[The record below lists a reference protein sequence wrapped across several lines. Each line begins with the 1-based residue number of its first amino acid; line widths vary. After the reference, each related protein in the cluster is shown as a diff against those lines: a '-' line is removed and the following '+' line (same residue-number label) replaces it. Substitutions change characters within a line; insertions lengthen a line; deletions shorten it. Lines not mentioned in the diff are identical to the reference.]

1 MTTEN
6 KLVGINIIKISL
18 IVFGLLI
25 AVMAIFWAG
34 MMVGFRKANFNYQ
47 WDKNY
52 NTLFTRGP
60 GQKMP
65 PMRDFRGKEFM
76 DANSAFGLVI
86 GINSSTMII
95 KGDDDIEKSIFITNQ
110 TVIRRGPE
118 TIGPGDIKSDDR
130 VVVLGV
136 PSSTGQIEARLIR
149 LMPKP

>member
-1 MTTEN
+1 MTTDK
-6 KLVGINIIKISL
+6 KLVGTNIIKIAL

-25 AVMAIFWAG
+25 AVVAIFHAG
-34 MMVGFRKANFNYQ
+34 MMVGFRKASFSYQ

-52 NTLFTRGP
+52 NNLFMGGP
-60 GQKMP
+60 GHKIQGGN
-65 PMRDFRGKEFM
+65 FRGKGFM
-76 DANSAFGLVI
+76 DANSAFGSVI
-86 GINSSTMII
+86 GVSSSTLII
-95 KGDDDIEKSIFITNQ
+95 KGDDNVEKSIFISSK

-118 TIGPGDIKSDDR
+118 TIGSGDIKADDR

>member
-1 MTTEN
+1 MET
-6 KLVGINIIKISL
+6 KLVGTKIIKVSL

-34 MMVGFRKANFNYQ
+34 MMTGFRKARFSYQ

-52 NTLFTRGP
+52 NVLFTRGP
-60 GQKMP
+60 GHKMP
-65 PMRDFRGKEFM
+65 PMGDVRGREFM

-86 GINSSTMII
+86 GVNSSTLII

-118 TIGPGDIKSDDR
+118 TIGAGDIKSDDR
-130 VVVLGV
+130 VVILGV

-149 LMPKP
+149 LMPKL